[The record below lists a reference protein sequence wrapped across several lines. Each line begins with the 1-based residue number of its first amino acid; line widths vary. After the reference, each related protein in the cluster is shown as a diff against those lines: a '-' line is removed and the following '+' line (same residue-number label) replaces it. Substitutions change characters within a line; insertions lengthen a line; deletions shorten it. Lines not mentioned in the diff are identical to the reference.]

1 MSLIGKWS
9 ISRNEENY
17 YGLFETLEEAI
28 EEGIQ
33 YGTFWAGQC
42 VAPIAPEQLFDGNV
56 LRDWIDQHVLEHD
69 DYAGEWADGAVDA
82 SREELNELAE
92 ELRPLIAAWLDR
104 HALRPTHWNID
115 PQSVRYFDAE
125 VGYSIMS

>member
-1 MSLIGKWS
+1 MSLTGKWS
-9 ISRNEENY
+9 ISQDEENY
-17 YGLFETLEEAI
+17 HGQFDTLEEAI
-28 EEGIQ
+28 TEGIQ
-33 YGTFWAGQC
+33 YGTFFVGQC
-42 VAPIAPEQLFDGNV
+42 VAPTPPEELFDGEV
-56 LRDWIDQHVLEHD
+56 ILHWLEYQVREHD

-82 SREELNELAE
+82 SREQRSELADE
-92 ELRPLIAAWLDR
+92 MRPLIAAWLDR